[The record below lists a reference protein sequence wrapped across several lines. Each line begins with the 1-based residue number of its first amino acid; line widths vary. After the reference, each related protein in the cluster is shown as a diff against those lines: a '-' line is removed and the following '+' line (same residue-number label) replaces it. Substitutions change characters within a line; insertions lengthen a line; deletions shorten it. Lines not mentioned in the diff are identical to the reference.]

1 MIQKYQIIIHMILE
15 IKYLEED
22 NKMMIIGDK
31 MKQHEVKM
39 LIY

>member
-22 NKMMIIGDK
+22 NKMMIIGGK
-31 MKQHEVKM
+31 MKQHEAKM

>member
-1 MIQKYQIIIHMILE
+1 MIQRYQIIIHMILE

-22 NKMMIIGDK
+22 NKMMIIGGK
-31 MKQHEVKM
+31 MKQQEAKM

>member
-31 MKQHEVKM
+31 MKQHEAKM